1 MINGKKLRSV
11 LQASGLFCGGL
22 WGAWVGAGSA
32 RLPDNADSFGTLFAH
47 GFVFLAAVAGLF
59 IGLALTAAIGG
70 AIEKVLCRLG
80 APVAAA
86 APVAILATGLALW
99 RIAGFVP
106 IAVPGIRAGVRSEE
120 RGGPRP
126 RTESPPLFREDPC
139 RQPPPE
145 NPRERKRWEE
155 ECR

>member
-1 MINGKKLRSV
+1 MINGEKLRSV
-11 LQASGLFCGGL
+11 LRSSGLFCGGL

-59 IGLALTAAIGG
+59 IGLALTAGIGR
-70 AIEKVLCRLG
+70 ATEKALCRLV

-86 APVAILATGLALW
+86 PSLAILVTGLALW

-106 IAVPGIRAGVRSEE
+106 IAVPGIRSGERSGE

-126 RTESPPLFREDPC
+126 RIESPPPFREDPC